1 LNWKSLLN
9 FKTVDSI
16 EGDGFVAELRRTDRR
31 KTASIKI
38 TEGKV
43 VVIVP
48 KSLSIKEINDLVVEK
63 QNWIKQKLAIH
74 KDTPKAISK
83 KFVAGESFSYLGKNY
98 SLIIEPGPQ
107 STCKIHQDNFIVSV
121 NNLKVD
127 STSEIKQ
134 LLRKWYQQQAEII
147 LLEKTEKYAEIIDVR
162 PSKIT
167 IKTFK
172 SRWGSCSIHGNI
184 QYNWKI
190 IMAPECIINYLIVH
204 ELCHILHHNHSPL
217 FWKTVAKYHPSFKES
232 KAWLK
237 TNANLLDLT

>member
-1 LNWKSLLN
+1 MNWKSILN
-9 FKTVDSI
+9 FKTVDTI

-48 KSLSIKEINDLVVEK
+48 KSLPFKEINALVIEK

-74 KDTPKAISK
+74 EDTPKPKSK
-83 KFVAGESFSYLGKNY
+83 KFVTGESFSYLGKNY
-98 SLIIEPGPQ
+98 SLVIEPGAQ
-107 STCKIHQDNFIVSV
+107 STCKIHQNNFLVSV
-121 NNLKVD
+121 SGLNVD
-127 STSEIKQ
+127 NTAAIKQ
-134 LLRKWYQQQAEII
+134 ILSKWYQQQAEIV
-147 LLEKTEKYAEIIDVR
+147 LLEKTENYAEIIDVR

-167 IKTFK
+167 IKSFK

-190 IMAPECIINYLIVH
+190 IMAPEYILNYLVVH

-217 FWKTVAKYHPSFKES
+217 FWKTVAKYHPSYKES